1 MELDAQSISTI
12 AAPVGTGTILW
23 FFIKSWIASTKKEIQ
38 EAKASAD
45 MALKEIEAQE
55 DSLHHRLDEIKTMI
69 TSIRLELADA
79 GIKRTSDDVE
89 KLKEK
94 SFRMEGQILAA
105 WKALDKVG
113 VREKRLSDTET

>member
-1 MELDAQSISTI
+1 MELDAQSISI
-12 AAPVGTGTILW
+12 FAAPVGTGTVLW
-23 FFIKSWIASTKKEIQ
+23 FFIKSWIASIKKEIQ

-45 MALKEIEAQE
+45 MALKEIEDQE
-55 DSLHHRLDEIKTMI
+55 DSLHQRLEDIKSMI

-79 GIKRTSDDVE
+79 GIKRTSEDVE

-94 SFRMEGQILAA
+94 SVRMEGQILAA
-105 WKALDKVG
+105 WKALEKVG